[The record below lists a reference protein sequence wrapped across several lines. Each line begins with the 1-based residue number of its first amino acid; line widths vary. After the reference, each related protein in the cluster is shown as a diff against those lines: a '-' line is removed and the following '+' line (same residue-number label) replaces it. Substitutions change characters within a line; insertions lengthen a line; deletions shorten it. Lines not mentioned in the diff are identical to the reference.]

1 MPRKPKNGGCTGSEG
16 VFVEF
21 DEYWPIMRVY
31 DEDKYLVAEYTLDEG
46 LKVECPEKTFR
57 EAGQCVS
64 KCSAHLYS

>member
-1 MPRKPKNGGCTGSEG
+1 MSRKPKNGGCTGSEG

-46 LKVECPEKTFR
+46 LKVECP
-57 EAGQCVS
+57 
-64 KCSAHLYS
+64 